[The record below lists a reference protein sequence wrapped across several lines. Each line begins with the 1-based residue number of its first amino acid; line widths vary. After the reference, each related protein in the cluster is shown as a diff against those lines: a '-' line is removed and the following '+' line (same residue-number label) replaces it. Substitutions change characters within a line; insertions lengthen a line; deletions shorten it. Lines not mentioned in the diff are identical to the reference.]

1 MMFKIF
7 RKNHTTANIELKD
20 NNQLS
25 ALKLAAQK
33 AADEFNI
40 DEQTVQ
46 SSIFASAAQGNT
58 IIENRAVF
66 MYATSEKKSRAH
78 TMLLTFKD
86 PVAWGNDKAP
96 VDYLIIGLFPDDSDQ
111 TDVDTLTDKITTEL
125 HEKSAQLDDI
135 KFNDSDLNK
144 LNQSFTD

>member
-7 RKNHTTANIELKD
+7 RKNHTTANVELED
-20 NNQLS
+20 NTQLG
-25 ALKLAAQK
+25 ALKFTAKK
-33 AADEFNI
+33 AAEEFSI
-40 DEQTVQ
+40 DEQNIQ

-66 MYATSEKKSRAH
+66 MFATSEKKSRAH
-78 TMLLTFKD
+78 TMMLTFKT
-86 PVAWGNDKAP
+86 PIAWGNDKTP
-96 VDYLIIGLFPDDSDQ
+96 VDYIIIGLFPEDADP
-111 TDVDTLTDKITTEL
+111 TEVENLTDKVTNTL
-125 HEKSAQLDDI
+125 HEKSAQLDEI